1 MAEPSA
7 LPGARASGEPP
18 RGRSALPGARASGEP
33 PRGRSAGSPPAG
45 GAGQSVGDLV
55 SLAVRDV
62 TRLVRFELDLAK
74 LELKADARRLGL
86 AAALG
91 GVAAFAGC
99 LVLVLLCFA
108 LAYGLITLGIWSWAA
123 FLIVAGG
130 CVLLIGV
137 AVGVV
142 ALKVRRVSGLR
153 KTRESVSEGLAL
165 LRREDHQGIPAPAK
179 TG

>member
-7 LPGARASGEPP
+7 ARPP
-18 RGRSALPGARASGEP
+18 ED
-33 PRGRSAGSPPAG
+33 G
-45 GAGQSVGDLV
+45 GGQSVGDLV
-55 SLAVRDV
+55 ALAVRDT
-62 TRLVRFELDLAK
+62 TRLVRYELDLAK

-86 AAALG
+86 AGALIMI
-91 GVAAFAGC
+91 AAFAGC

-130 CVLLIGV
+130 CVLLAGS

-142 ALKVRRVSGLR
+142 ALKVRRVSKLR
-153 KTRESVSEGLAL
+153 KTRESVADGLAL
-165 LRREDHQGIPAPAK
+165 LRREEHPAVPAPAK